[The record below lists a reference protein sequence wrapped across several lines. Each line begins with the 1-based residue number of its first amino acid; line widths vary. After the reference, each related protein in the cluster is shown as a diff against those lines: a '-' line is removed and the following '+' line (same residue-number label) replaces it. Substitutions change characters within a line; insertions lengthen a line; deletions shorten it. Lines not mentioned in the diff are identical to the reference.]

1 MLRNSLV
8 IGVIAAGISSIF
20 GRSAWA
26 EHDIDASALAKALSE
41 ASILLDQGL
50 KASERE
56 GKPISAEYEL
66 EDGALQLSIFTMK
79 GDKFTEVIVDHKTGS
94 IKEAEPITDP
104 DDLKD
109 AKDQAE
115 AMGKAKLSLE
125 EAIRDAVN
133 ANSGYRAVSV
143 TPMLS
148 GDQPEAS
155 ISLLK
160 GEEIKEV
167 TEKLN

>member
-1 MLRNSLV
+1 MLRNSWAM
-8 IGVIAAGISSIF
+8 GVIAAGIWIVL
-20 GRSAWA
+20 GRSASA
-26 EHDIDASALAKALSE
+26 EDVTDASALAKALSE
-41 ASILLDQGL
+41 ARITLDQGL

-56 GKPISAEYEL
+56 GKPISGEYGL
-66 EDGALQLSIFTMK
+66 EDGALQLSIYVMK

-94 IKEAEPITDP
+94 IKKAEPITDA

-109 AKDQAE
+109 AREEGK

-125 EAIRDAVN
+125 EAVRDAVN
-133 ANSGYRAVSV
+133 TNSGYRAVSA
-143 TPMLS
+143 TPMVS

>member
-1 MLRNSLV
+1 MLNSLA
-8 IGVIAAGISSIF
+8 IGAIAAGISFIL

-26 EHDIDASALAKALSE
+26 GDDIDASALSKALSE
-41 ASILLDQGL
+41 ASISLDQGL
-50 KASERE
+50 KASARE
-56 GKPISAEYEL
+56 GKPIYGEYEL
-66 EDGALQLSIFTMK
+66 EDGALQLSIFVMK

-94 IKEAEPITDP
+94 ITDAEPLTDP

-109 AKDQAE
+109 AKEQGE
-115 AMGKAKLSLE
+115 AMGKAKHSLE

-133 ANSGYRAVSV
+133 ANSGYRAVSI
-143 TPMLS
+143 TPMLR

-155 ISLLK
+155 ISLLR

>member
-1 MLRNSLV
+1 MLNSLV
-8 IGVIAAGISSIF
+8 IGAIAAGVSIVL

-26 EHDIDASALAKALSE
+26 GDDIDGSALSKAFSE
-41 ASILLDQGL
+41 ASISLDQGL

-56 GKPISAEYEL
+56 GQPISGEYGL

-94 IKEAEPITDP
+94 IKEAEPITNA

-109 AKDQAE
+109 AKEQAK

-125 EAIRDAVN
+125 EAIRNAVN
-133 ANSGYRAVSV
+133 ANRGYRAVSI

>member
-1 MLRNSLV
+1 MLRNRWV
-8 IGVIAAGISSIF
+8 VGVIAAGISFIL

-26 EHDIDASALAKALSE
+26 EDDIDASALAKALSE
-41 ASILLDQGL
+41 ARISLDQGL

-56 GKPISAEYEL
+56 GKPISGEYGL
-66 EDGALQLSIFTMK
+66 EDGALQLTIFTMK

-104 DDLKD
+104 EDLKD
-109 AKDQAE
+109 AKEQAE

-125 EAIRDAVN
+125 EAIRDAVK

-148 GDQPEAS
+148 GDRPEAS

-160 GEEIKEV
+160 GEETKEV
-167 TEKLN
+167 IEKLN

>member
-1 MLRNSLV
+1 MLRKSLV

-20 GRSAWA
+20 CRSAWA
-26 EHDIDASALAKALSE
+26 EDNIDSSALAKALSE
-41 ASILLDQGL
+41 ASISLDQGL

-56 GKPISAEYEL
+56 GKPISGEYEL

-79 GDKFTEVIVDHKTGS
+79 GDRFAEVIVDHKTGS
-94 IKEAEPITDP
+94 IKEVEPITDP
-104 DDLKD
+104 DGLKD
-109 AKDQAE
+109 AKEQAE

-143 TPMLS
+143 TPMLN

>member
-8 IGVIAAGISSIF
+8 IGVIAAGVSIIL

-26 EHDIDASALAKALSE
+26 EDDINVSALAKALSE
-41 ASILLDQGL
+41 ASISLDQGL
-50 KASERE
+50 KASEHE
-56 GKPISAEYEL
+56 GKPISGEYEL
-66 EDGALQLSIFTMK
+66 EDGALQLSIFVMK
-79 GDKFTEVIVDHKTGS
+79 GDTFTEVIVDHNTGS
-94 IKEAEPITDP
+94 IKQADPIADP

-109 AKDQAE
+109 AKEQGE
-115 AMGKAKLSLE
+115 AMGKAKHSLE

-133 ANSGYRAVSV
+133 ANSGYRAVSI
-143 TPMLS
+143 TPMLR

-155 ISLLK
+155 ISLLR

>member
-1 MLRNSLV
+1 MLNSLV
-8 IGVIAAGISSIF
+8 IGAIAAGVSIVL

-26 EHDIDASALAKALSE
+26 GDDIDASALSKAFSE
-41 ASILLDQGL
+41 ASISLDQGL
-50 KASERE
+50 KASWRE
-56 GKPISAEYEL
+56 GQPISGEYGL

-94 IKEAEPITDP
+94 IKEAEPITNA

-109 AKDQAE
+109 AKEQAK

-133 ANSGYRAVSV
+133 ANSGYRAISA
-143 TPMLS
+143 TPMVS

>member
-8 IGVIAAGISSIF
+8 IGVIAAGVSIIL

-26 EHDIDASALAKALSE
+26 EDDINVSALAKALSE
-41 ASILLDQGL
+41 ASISLDQGL
-50 KASERE
+50 KASEHE
-56 GKPISAEYEL
+56 GKPISGEYEL
-66 EDGALQLSIFTMK
+66 EDGALQLSIFVMK
-79 GDKFTEVIVDHKTGS
+79 GDTFTEVIVDHNTGS
-94 IKEAEPITDP
+94 IKQADPIADP

-109 AKDQAE
+109 AKEQGE
-115 AMGKAKLSLE
+115 AMGKARHSLE

-133 ANSGYRAVSV
+133 ANSGYRAVSA

>member
-1 MLRNSLV
+1 MLRNSWAM
-8 IGVIAAGISSIF
+8 GVIAAGIWIVL
-20 GRSAWA
+20 GWSASA
-26 EHDIDASALAKALSE
+26 EDVTDASALAKALSE
-41 ASILLDQGL
+41 ARITLDQGL

-56 GKPISAEYEL
+56 GKPISGEYGL
-66 EDGALQLSIFTMK
+66 EDGALQLSIFVMK
-79 GDKFTEVIVDHKTGS
+79 GDKFAEVIVDHKTGS
-94 IKEAEPITDP
+94 ITEAEPLTDP

-109 AKDQAE
+109 AKKQGE
-115 AMGKAKLSLE
+115 AMGKAKHSLE

-143 TPMLS
+143 TPMLR

-155 ISLLK
+155 ISLLR
-160 GEEIKEV
+160 GEETKEV

>member
-1 MLRNSLV
+1 MLRNSWAM
-8 IGVIAAGISSIF
+8 GVIAAGIWIVL
-20 GRSAWA
+20 GRSASA
-26 EHDIDASALAKALSE
+26 EDVTDASALAKALSE
-41 ASILLDQGL
+41 ARITLDQGL

-56 GKPISAEYEL
+56 GKPISGEYEL
-66 EDGALQLSIFTMK
+66 EYGALQLSIYVMK
-79 GDKFTEVIVDHKTGS
+79 ADKFTEVIVDHKTGS

-104 DDLKD
+104 EDLKD
-109 AKDQAE
+109 AKEQAE

-125 EAIRDAVN
+125 EAIRDAVK

-148 GDQPEAS
+148 GDRPEAS

>member
-1 MLRNSLV
+1 MLRSSLV
-8 IGVIAAGISSIF
+8 IGVIAAGVSIIF

-26 EHDIDASALAKALSE
+26 EDDIDASALAKALSE
-41 ASILLDQGL
+41 ASISLDQGL

-56 GKPISAEYEL
+56 GKAISGEYEL
-66 EDGALQLSIFTMK
+66 EDGELQLSVYVMK

-94 IKEAEPITDP
+94 IKEAEAITDA

-109 AKDQAE
+109 AKEQAK

-125 EAIRDAVN
+125 EAIRDAVS
-133 ANSGYRAVSV
+133 ANSGYRAVIA

>member
-1 MLRNSLV
+1 MLRNSWV
-8 IGVIAAGISSIF
+8 MGVIAAGIWIVL
-20 GRSAWA
+20 GRSVSA
-26 EHDIDASALAKALSE
+26 EDVTDASALAKALSE
-41 ASILLDQGL
+41 ASISLDQGL
-50 KASERE
+50 SASERE
-56 GKPISAEYEL
+56 GKPISGEYEL
-66 EDGALQLSIFTMK
+66 EDGALQLSIYVMK

-94 IKEAEPITDP
+94 IKKAEPITDA

-109 AKDQAE
+109 AKEQGE
-115 AMGKAKLSLE
+115 AMRKAKLSLE
-125 EAIRDAVN
+125 EAVRDAVN
-133 ANSGYRAVSV
+133 ANSGYRAVSA
-143 TPMLS
+143 TPMVS

>member
-1 MLRNSLV
+1 
-8 IGVIAAGISSIF
+8 
-20 GRSAWA
+20 
-26 EHDIDASALAKALSE
+26 
-41 ASILLDQGL
+41 
-50 KASERE
+50 
-56 GKPISAEYEL
+56 
-66 EDGALQLSIFTMK
+66 MK

-94 IKEAEPITDP
+94 IKKAEPITDA

-109 AKDQAE
+109 AREEGK

-125 EAIRDAVN
+125 EAVRDAVN
-133 ANSGYRAVSV
+133 TNSGYRAVSA
-143 TPMLS
+143 TPMVS